1 MSFKGKQLVKP
12 EKFIENRFGVKPDTT
27 ATTQSRDDLMKSVA
41 DKRKSDIADLSP
53 KAKKQQIKTIWVKSL
68 NIDKTNDDKSVAK
81 LEIEYVDGKK
91 EDVDF
96 NIGTSGT
103 AGGFENAD
111 RLYKELKKNMKM
123 PKGVAAS
130 DEDIRLSMVRV
141 AFNDWRIKW
150 LYGKN
155 KATDGVW
162 AFSRESKRMSSD
174 PIVKRER
181 KAWVDKDEKNR
192 AVVYRSGSTTI
203 YRTEGEEDR
212 LDEADKDVE
221 ITVDFSLE
229 KPYKN
234 GKYQGEYTEAEF
246 KALAKKWAKK
256 YSIAIDVSI
265 PGESV
270 ADATG
275 TISGKEANVRKFM
288 NEVYGPPS
296 LKDTKWSDA
305 DWQDL
310 LDS

>member
-27 ATTQSRDDLMKSVA
+27 AVTQSRDELMKSVA
-41 DKRKSDIADLSP
+41 DKRKADIADLSP
-53 KAKKQQIKTIWVKSL
+53 KAKEQQIKTIWVKSL

-81 LEIEYVDGKK
+81 LEIEYADGKK

-150 LYGKN
+150 LYGKS

-203 YRTEGEEDR
+203 YRTEGEEDK
-212 LDEADKDVE
+212 LDEGMKID
-221 ITVDFSLE
+221 IN
-229 KPYKN
+229 PPHNNKN
-234 GKYQGEYTEAEF
+234 YTTIDELIAALQKCKKRHAEF
-246 KALAKKWAKK
+246 KNREELVVVLDSNVIDDKSNK
-256 YSIAIDVSI
+256 IDVHNMS
-265 PGESV
+265 GNSTDCHVSV
-270 ADATG
+270 AYLPEFSCVSLGG
-275 TISGKEANVRKFM
+275 TSIYV
-288 NEVYGPPS
+288 
-296 LKDTKWSDA
+296 
-305 DWQDL
+305 
-310 LDS
+310 